1 MSGEAVFGFVA
12 HDEFARN
19 SHRDK
24 SENARRGDSMT
35 KATPIERIR
44 NVGVMAHIDAGKT
57 TVTERILFFTGKRH
71 KIGEVHDGQ
80 AAMDWMVQEQERGI
94 TITSA
99 ATTAYWRDYRVNII
113 DTPGHVDFTAEV
125 ERSLRVLDGTV
136 ALFCAVGGVQP
147 QAETVWRQAEKYR
160 VPRIAFVNKMDR
172 TGADFERVVEEIRQ
186 ELGAN
191 AVPVVIPIGAE
202 GAFAGVIDLVDMKAI
217 YYDEAPTGAV
227 IREEEIPADLVDKAR
242 EAEAVMI
249 ERISEQDDGLMEKFL
264 EGETPNRDEVVRA
277 IRKATIGGR
286 FIPVLCG
293 AAFKNKGVRRL
304 LDAIVD
310 YLPSPTDLPPVIG
323 ASQDSDKELI
333 RKPSDEAP
341 LAALAFKVQ
350 ADKHMGK
357 ITYVRVYSGVL
368 EAGAQ
373 VYNSTRDKMQRI
385 GRLFEMHAN
394 DREAIQTL
402 HAGQVGAVVGL
413 GDTRTGD
420 TICSKDRP
428 ILLESIEFPAPV
440 IGVAVSPA
448 SREDRDKL
456 SVALHR
462 LAEEDPT
469 FVVRSN
475 AETGE
480 VIISGMGEL
489 HLEIIIDRLRREF
502 GVDVQSDR
510 PQVAYRET
518 ILGDIE
524 HEYRHVKQTGGRG
537 QYAHAVLRI
546 EATGPGSGFQFEDKI
561 TGGKITRE
569 YINGIE
575 RGIVEAM
582 LEGPYAGFPMVDIKV
597 TVLDGSMH
605 DVDSSEQAFRTCGR
619 VGFREG
625 CEKVGLELLEPVMSV
640 EVTAPEEY
648 TGAVTGSLCSKRGK
662 IMSMDT
668 KGGAAVLRG
677 RVPMAEMF
685 GYASELRN
693 LTSGRGTFTMHFEH
707 YEAVPFSIAE
717 NIVED
722 RKNKDT

>member
-1 MSGEAVFGFVA
+1 
-12 HDEFARN
+12 
-19 SHRDK
+19 
-24 SENARRGDSMT
+24 MT
-35 KATPIERIR
+35 NATPIECIR

-71 KIGEVHDGQ
+71 KIGEVHDGE

-99 ATTAYWRDYRVNII
+99 ATTAYWRDHRINLI

-147 QAETVWRQAEKYR
+147 QAETVWRQAEKYG

-172 TGADFERVVEEIRQ
+172 TGADFHRVVDEIRK

-191 AVPVVIPIGAE
+191 AVPVVLPIGVE
-202 GAFAGVIDLVDMKAI
+202 GTYQGVIDLVRMRAV
-217 YYDEAPTGAV
+217 YYDDAPQGATV
-227 IREEEIPADLVDKAR
+227 RVEEIPSELLNAAR
-242 EAEAVMI
+242 EAEQLMI
-249 ERISEQDDGLMEKFL
+249 ERISEQDDHLMEKFI
-264 EGETPNRDEVVRA
+264 EGEVPEPAEVLRA
-277 IRKATIGGR
+277 IRQATIDGR

-293 AAFKNKGVRRL
+293 AAFKNKGVRFL

-310 YLPSPTDLPPVIG
+310 YLPSPVDLPPVIG
-323 ASQDSDKELI
+323 ACTESNQELI
-333 RKPSDEAP
+333 RQPSEDAP
-341 LAALAFKVQ
+341 LAALAFKLQ

-357 ITYVRVYSGVL
+357 LTYVRVYSGVL
-368 EAGAQ
+368 KAGAQ
-373 VYNSTRDKMQRI
+373 VFNASREKMQRI

-394 DREAIQTL
+394 DREAIDAL
-402 HAGQVGAVVGL
+402 RPGQVGAVVGL
-413 GDTRTGD
+413 AETHTGD
-420 TICSKDRP
+420 TICSKEHP

-456 SVALHR
+456 SAALHR

-469 FVVRSN
+469 FVVRSD

-480 VIISGMGEL
+480 VVISGMGEL
-489 HLEIIIDRLRREF
+489 HLEIIVDRLKREF
-502 GVDVQSDR
+502 HVDVIADR

-518 ILGDIE
+518 VLGPID

-537 QYAHAVLRI
+537 QYAHAVFHV
-546 EATGPGSGFQFEDKI
+546 EPTDPGTGFQFEDTI

-569 YINGIE
+569 FLTAIK
-575 RGIVEAM
+575 RGIIAEMA
-582 LEGPYAGFPMVDIKV
+582 EGPYAGFPMVDVKV
-597 TVLDGSMH
+597 IITDGSMH

-619 VGFREG
+619 MGFREA
-625 CEKVGLELLEPVMSV
+625 CLSSGLELLEPVMTV
-640 EVTAPEEY
+640 EVTAPEDC
-648 TGAVTGSLCSKRGK
+648 TGAITGSLCSKRGR
-662 IMSMDT
+662 ILGMET
-668 KGGAAVLRG
+668 KAGGAVLRG
-677 RVPMAEMF
+677 RVPLAEMF

-693 LTSGRGTFTMHFEH
+693 QTSGRGQFTMHFEH
-707 YEAVPFSIAE
+707 YEAVPFAIAE
-717 NIVED
+717 KVIEE
-722 RKNKDT
+722 RRAREG

>member
-1 MSGEAVFGFVA
+1 
-12 HDEFARN
+12 
-19 SHRDK
+19 
-24 SENARRGDSMT
+24 MT
-35 KATPIERIR
+35 KVTPIERTR

-71 KIGEVHDGQ
+71 KIGEVHDGE

-99 ATTAYWRDYRVNII
+99 ATTAYWRDHRINLI

-147 QAETVWRQAEKYR
+147 QAEAVWRQAEKYR

-172 TGADFERVVEEIRQ
+172 AGADFERVVDEIRR

-191 AVPVVIPIGAE
+191 AVPVVIPIGE
-202 GAFAGVIDLVDMKAI
+202 ESGFQGVIDLVHMKAV
-217 YYDEAPTGAV
+217 YYDDAPQGATLRV
-227 IREEEIPADLVDKAR
+227 EEIPVSLLDVAR
-242 EAEAVMI
+242 EAEERMI
-249 ERISEQDDGLMEKFL
+249 ERISEQDDPLMEKFI
-264 EGETPNRDEVVRA
+264 EGEVPESGEVLRA
-277 IRKATIGGR
+277 IRKATIDGR

-293 AAFKNKGVRRL
+293 AAFKNKGVRLL
-304 LDAIVD
+304 LDGIVD
-310 YLPSPTDLPPVIG
+310 YLPSPVDLPPVIG
-323 ASQDSDKELI
+323 ACTKSDEELI
-333 RKPSDEAP
+333 RHPRDDAP

-357 ITYVRVYSGVL
+357 LTYVRLYSGMLKV
-368 EAGAQ
+368 GDR
-373 VYNSTRDKMQRI
+373 VYNSSRDKPQRI

-394 DREAIQTL
+394 DREAVEMMRS
-402 HAGQVGAVVGL
+402 GEVGAVVGL
-413 GDTRTGD
+413 AETHTGD
-420 TICSKDRP
+420 TICSSEYP
-428 ILLESIEFPAPV
+428 ILLESIEFPTPV
-440 IGVAVSPA
+440 IGVAITPA

-469 FVVRSN
+469 FVVRSD
-475 AETGE
+475 AETNE
-480 VIISGMGEL
+480 VVISGMGEL
-489 HLEIIIDRLRREF
+489 HLEIILDRLSREF
-502 GVDVQSDR
+502 GVEVHADR

-518 ILGDIE
+518 ILGPVE

-537 QYAHAVLRI
+537 QYAHAVLRV
-546 EATGPGSGFQFEDKI
+546 EPADPGEGFEFEDTI

-569 YINGIE
+569 YLAAIE
-575 RGIVEAM
+575 RGVVEEMA
-582 LEGPYAGFPMVDIKV
+582 EGPYAGFPMVDVHV

-605 DVDSSEQAFRTCGR
+605 DVDSSEQAFRTCGKM
-619 VGFREG
+619 GFREA
-625 CEKVGLELLEPVMSV
+625 CRKAGLELLEPMMSV
-640 EVTAPEEY
+640 EVTAPEDH
-648 TGAVTGSLCSKRGK
+648 TGAVTGSLCSKRGRVLG
-662 IMSMDT
+662 MDT
-668 KGGAAVLRG
+668 KGGATVLRG
-677 RVPMAEMF
+677 RVPLAEMF

-717 NIVED
+717 QVVAD
-722 RKNKDT
+722 RKESKS